1 MADEAGSTGTATEQS
16 QPVPGEELP
25 ALFANRFYIVAGPRT
40 TRITFGEGID
50 NGASRYRSAI
60 VLPMD
65 DAKQLAEVLAD
76 LLRKVEV
83 QSQGAAERR

>member
-1 MADEAGSTGTATEQS
+1 MADQPRIAVEARELS

-40 TRITFGEGID
+40 TRIAFGEGVE
-50 NGASRYRSAI
+50 NGSSRYRSAV

-65 DAKQLAEVLAD
+65 DAKELAQMLSELI
-76 LLRKVEV
+76 RKVE
-83 QSQGAAERR
+83 SQVAAERA